1 VQRYTHVHGFVKQ
14 SNGYIKIYF
23 EPERGRSV
31 TLLFP
36 RLIGASTTEPSS
48 QGAPLPVGP
57 PEEVLLVVVVVDP
70 VARTL
75 TALAARKLGYK
86 GVGSGGR

>member
-23 EPERGRSV
+23 EPGRGRSV
-31 TLLFP
+31 TLLFL

-48 QGAPLPVGP
+48 QGAPFPLGH
-57 PEEVLLVVVVVDP
+57 PEEVLPVVVVDP
-70 VARTL
+70 IARTL
-75 TALAARKLGYK
+75 TALAARELGYK